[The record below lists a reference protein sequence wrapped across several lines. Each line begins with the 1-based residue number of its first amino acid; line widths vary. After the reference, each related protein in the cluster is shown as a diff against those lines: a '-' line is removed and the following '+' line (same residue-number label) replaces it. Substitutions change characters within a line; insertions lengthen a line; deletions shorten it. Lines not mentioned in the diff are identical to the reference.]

1 MNSTFGRSWHR
12 GFTLI
17 ELLVV
22 IAIIAILA
30 SMLLPALSKAK
41 AKAKQTSCINNL
53 RQIGIATTMYVAD
66 FKTYP
71 GSLSVSPPYYVWPVR
86 LLSQMGN
93 NRKAF
98 RCPAALPTSA
108 WDTNVNET
116 LGATDLNGKRDPFCI
131 TPDTRFSL
139 GYNDWG
145 IDLQSPK
152 QLGLG
157 GDVNGGFFK
166 GLISDAQVVS
176 PSDMIMIGD
185 AKALKTKPGGA
196 YEASLDPTQDPQW
209 PSNRHNRH
217 TDLMFCD
224 GHAES
229 PLRQNVIDPKNLNWR
244 HRWNNDNQLHLEL
257 GSGWSVLASLER
269 VLDPSY

>member
-1 MNSTFGRSWHR
+1 MESN
-12 GFTLI
+12 I
-17 ELLVV
+17 
-22 IAIIAILA
+22 
-30 SMLLPALSKAK
+30 
-41 AKAKQTSCINNL
+41 Q
-53 RQIGIATTMYVAD
+53 
-66 FKTYP
+66 
-71 GSLSVSPPYYVWPVR
+71 SPPIFTIVSNSPGVTGETDS
-86 LLSQMGN
+86 LLILINCMSFN
-93 NRKAF
+93 F
-98 RCPAALPTSA
+98 FSALIADRGT
-108 WDTNVNET
+108 
-116 LGATDLNGKRDPFCI
+116 
-131 TPDTRFSL
+131 
-139 GYNDWG
+139 
-145 IDLQSPK
+145 
-152 QLGLG
+152 
-157 GDVNGGFFK
+157 GFFK